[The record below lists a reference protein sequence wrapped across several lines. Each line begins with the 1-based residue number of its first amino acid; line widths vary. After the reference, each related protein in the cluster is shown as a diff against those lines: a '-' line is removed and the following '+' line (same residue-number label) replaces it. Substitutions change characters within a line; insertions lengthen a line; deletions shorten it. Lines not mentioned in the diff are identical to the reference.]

1 VGFDKRYPKSKDARK
16 RMHRYRDSRD
26 FDGSCRNHGGC
37 GWCRDNRTHA
47 TVKRKLAAEA
57 TRDEA

>member
-1 VGFDKRYPKSKDARK
+1 
-16 RMHRYRDSRD
+16 MHRYRDSRD